1 MMQKMQLASSHH
13 TKLNKKVTCNSVQV
27 YSFSGNYIAWMSK
40 AFTLDDCEWITF
52 SLFTSFIVLFV
63 LRSEKI
69 EEEGETEKDLYA
81 SWTS

>member
-1 MMQKMQLASSHH
+1 
-13 TKLNKKVTCNSVQV
+13 
-27 YSFSGNYIAWMSK
+27 MSK